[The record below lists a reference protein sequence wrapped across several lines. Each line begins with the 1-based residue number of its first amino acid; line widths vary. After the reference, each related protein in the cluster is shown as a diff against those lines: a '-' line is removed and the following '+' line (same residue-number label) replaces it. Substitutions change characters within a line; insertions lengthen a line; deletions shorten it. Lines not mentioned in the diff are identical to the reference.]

1 VKYIKQNI
9 KDGVTLHLIIN
20 ENFKTDFSVVFISIP
35 LEKEN
40 ITKNALIPA
49 VIKNGS
55 KKYNNYQLINEELE
69 MLYGAS
75 FDCGLDKTGDNLV
88 LKFYI
93 ESINDNF
100 LPEKN
105 ENLEQVLNLLLEI
118 VFNPLVENDSFK
130 NQYVELEKRN
140 LELLINSVKDDK
152 DIYSY
157 EKCINIMY
165 KNSGYGLSKY
175 GNIEDLKTINSE
187 NLYNRYKEI
196 ISKGKIDIIVSG
208 NYEKENIQR
217 QIEENQFIRNLN
229 SREDILNI
237 NNFKTEIKEKIDNP
251 ETVKEEMDVTQG
263 KLVIGLDI
271 LPNNLEDFRFIAI
284 MYNAIFGNGV
294 NSKLFQIV
302 REKESLAYT
311 AKSEYVVQKNNI
323 FIRCGIECEKYDK
336 TVELIK
342 VLLDQMKNGEF
353 TEEDIN
359 KTKEYIISGID
370 SINEEQ
376 DTQILYLFGQEL
388 SKLPLKTEEYKEK
401 IKAVT
406 KEQITEFAKSVQL
419 NTIYFLKSGGENADN
434 WE

>member
-1 VKYIKQNI
+1 MKYIKQNI

-75 FDCGLDKTGDNLV
+75 FDCGLGDNLV

-118 VFNPLVENDSFK
+118 VFNPLVENESFK
-130 NQYVELEKRN
+130 NQYVELEKKN

-175 GNIEDLKTINSE
+175 GNIKDLKTINSK
-187 NLYNRYKEI
+187 NLYSRYKEI

-208 NYEKENIQR
+208 NYEKEKIQR
-217 QIEENQFIRNLN
+217 QIEENQFIKNLN

-237 NNFKTEIKEKIDNP
+237 NNFKTELKEKIDNP

-342 VLLDQMKNGEF
+342 VLLEQMKNGEF

-406 KEQITEFAKSVQL
+406 KEQITEFAQSIQL

-434 WE
+434 

>member
-1 VKYIKQNI
+1 MKYIKQNI

-35 LEKEN
+35 LEKED

-88 LKFYI
+88 LKFYV

-118 VFNPLVENDSFK
+118 VFNPLVENESFK
-130 NQYVELEKRN
+130 NQYVELEKKN

-175 GNIEDLKTINSE
+175 GNIEDLKTINSK
-187 NLYNRYKEI
+187 NLYSRYKEI

-208 NYEKENIQR
+208 NYEKEKIQR
-217 QIEENQFIRNLN
+217 QIEENQFIKNLN

-237 NNFKTEIKEKIDNP
+237 NNFKTELKEKIDNP

-342 VLLDQMKNGEF
+342 VLLEQMKNGEF

-406 KEQITEFAKSVQL
+406 KEQITEFAKSIQL

-434 WE
+434 

>member
-1 VKYIKQNI
+1 MKYIKQNI

-118 VFNPLVENDSFK
+118 VFNPLVENESFK
-130 NQYVELEKRN
+130 NQYVELEKKN

-165 KNSGYGLSKY
+165 KNSGYGISKY
-175 GNIEDLKTINSE
+175 GNIEDLKTINSK
-187 NLYNRYKEI
+187 NLYSRYKEI

-208 NYEKENIQR
+208 NYEKEKIQR
-217 QIEENQFIRNLN
+217 QIEENQFIKNLN

-237 NNFKTEIKEKIDNP
+237 NNFKTELKEKIDNP

-342 VLLDQMKNGEF
+342 VLLEQMKNGEF

-406 KEQITEFAKSVQL
+406 KEQITEFAQSIQL

-434 WE
+434 

>member
-1 VKYIKQNI
+1 MKYIKQNI

-35 LEKEN
+35 LEKED

-88 LKFYI
+88 LKFYV

-118 VFNPLVENDSFK
+118 VFNPLVENESFK
-130 NQYVELEKRN
+130 NQYVELEKKN

-175 GNIEDLKTINSE
+175 GNIEDLKTINSK
-187 NLYNRYKEI
+187 NLYSRYKEI
-196 ISKGKIDIIVSG
+196 ISKGKIVSG
-208 NYEKENIQR
+208 NYEKEKIQR
-217 QIEENQFIRNLN
+217 QIEENQFIKNLN

-237 NNFKTEIKEKIDNP
+237 NNFKTELKEKIDNP

-342 VLLDQMKNGEF
+342 VLLEQMKNGEF

-406 KEQITEFAKSVQL
+406 KEQITEFAQSIQL

-434 WE
+434 

>member
-1 VKYIKQNI
+1 MKYIKQNI

-105 ENLEQVLNLLLEI
+105 ENLKQVLNLLLEI
-118 VFNPLVENDSFK
+118 VFNPLVENESFK

-217 QIEENQFIRNLN
+217 QIEENQFIKNLN

-342 VLLDQMKNGEF
+342 VLLEQMKNGEF

-406 KEQITEFAKSVQL
+406 KEQITEFAKSIQL

-434 WE
+434 

>member
-1 VKYIKQNI
+1 MKYIKQNI

-118 VFNPLVENDSFK
+118 VFNPLVENESFK
-130 NQYVELEKRN
+130 NQYVELEKKN

-175 GNIEDLKTINSE
+175 GNIEDLKTINSK
-187 NLYNRYKEI
+187 NLYSRYKEI

-208 NYEKENIQR
+208 NYEKEKIQR
-217 QIEENQFIRNLN
+217 QIEENQFIKNLN

-237 NNFKTEIKEKIDNP
+237 NNFKTELKEKIDNP

-342 VLLDQMKNGEF
+342 VLLEQMKNGEF

-406 KEQITEFAKSVQL
+406 KEQITEFAQSIQL

-434 WE
+434 

>member
-49 VIKNGS
+49 IIKNGS

-105 ENLEQVLNLLLEI
+105 ENLEKVLNLLLEI
-118 VFNPLVENDSFK
+118 VFNPLVENESFK

-140 LELLINSVKDDK
+140 LELLINSVRDDK

-175 GNIEDLKTINSE
+175 GNIEDLKNINSE
-187 NLYNRYKEI
+187 KLYERYKEI
-196 ISKGKIDIIVSG
+196 ISNGKIDIIVSG
-208 NYEKENIQR
+208 EYKKEKIEQQVKEN
-217 QIEENQFIRNLN
+217 EFIKNLN
-229 SREDILNI
+229 PRQDNLNI
-237 NNFKTEIKEKIDNP
+237 NNFKTEIKEKVKQPQI
-251 ETVKEEMDVTQG
+251 VKEEMDVTQG

-271 LPNNLEDFRFIAI
+271 LPNNLGDFRFIAI

-342 VLLDQMKNGEF
+342 ELLEQMKKGEF
-353 TEEDIN
+353 TEEDIL
-359 KTKEYIISGID
+359 KTKEYITSGID

-406 KEQITEFAKSVQL
+406 KEEIVEFANNIEL
-419 NTIYFLKSGGENADN
+419 NTIYFLKNGGENADN
-434 WE
+434 

>member
-1 VKYIKQNI
+1 MKYIKQNI

-55 KKYNNYQLINEELE
+55 RKYNNYQLINEELE

-118 VFNPLVENDSFK
+118 VFNPLVENESFK
-130 NQYVELEKRN
+130 NQYVELEKKN

-175 GNIEDLKTINSE
+175 GNIEDLKTINSK
-187 NLYNRYKEI
+187 NLYSRYKEI

-208 NYEKENIQR
+208 NYEKEKIQR
-217 QIEENQFIRNLN
+217 QIEENQFIKNLN

-237 NNFKTEIKEKIDNP
+237 NNFKTELKEKIDNP

-342 VLLDQMKNGEF
+342 VLLEQMKNGEF

-406 KEQITEFAKSVQL
+406 KEQITEFAQSIQL

-434 WE
+434 

>member
-1 VKYIKQNI
+1 MKYIKQNI

-434 WE
+434 

>member
-1 VKYIKQNI
+1 MKYIKQNI

-118 VFNPLVENDSFK
+118 VFNPLVENESFK

-217 QIEENQFIRNLN
+217 QIEENQFIKNLN

-342 VLLDQMKNGEF
+342 VLLEQMKNGEF

-370 SINEEQ
+370 SISEEQ

-406 KEQITEFAKSVQL
+406 KEQITEFAKSIQL

-434 WE
+434 

>member
-1 VKYIKQNI
+1 MKYIKQNI

-35 LEKEN
+35 LEKED

-88 LKFYI
+88 LKFYV

-118 VFNPLVENDSFK
+118 VFNPLVENESFK
-130 NQYVELEKRN
+130 NQYVELEKKN

-175 GNIEDLKTINSE
+175 GNIEDLKTINSK
-187 NLYNRYKEI
+187 NLYSRYKEI

-208 NYEKENIQR
+208 NYEKEKIQT
-217 QIEENQFIRNLN
+217 QIEENQFIKNLN

-237 NNFKTEIKEKIDNP
+237 NNFKTELKEKIDNP

-342 VLLDQMKNGEF
+342 VLLEQMKNGEF

-406 KEQITEFAKSVQL
+406 KEQITEFAQSIQL

-434 WE
+434 

>member
-1 VKYIKQNI
+1 MKYIKQNI

-118 VFNPLVENDSFK
+118 VFNPLIENESFK
-130 NQYVELEKRN
+130 NQYVELEKKN

-175 GNIEDLKTINSE
+175 GNIEDLKTINSK
-187 NLYNRYKEI
+187 NLYSRYKEI

-208 NYEKENIQR
+208 NYEKEKIQR
-217 QIEENQFIRNLN
+217 QIEENQFIKNLN

-237 NNFKTEIKEKIDNP
+237 NNFKTELKEKIDNP

-342 VLLDQMKNGEF
+342 VLLEQMKNGEF

-406 KEQITEFAKSVQL
+406 KEQITEFAQSIQL

-434 WE
+434 

>member
-118 VFNPLVENDSFK
+118 VFNPLVENESFK
-130 NQYVELEKRN
+130 NQYVELEKKN

-175 GNIEDLKTINSE
+175 GNIEDLKTINSK
-187 NLYNRYKEI
+187 NLYSRYKEI

-208 NYEKENIQR
+208 NYEKEKIQR
-217 QIEENQFIRNLN
+217 QIEENQFIKNLN

-237 NNFKTEIKEKIDNP
+237 NNFKTELKEKIDNP

-342 VLLDQMKNGEF
+342 VLLEQMKNGEF

-406 KEQITEFAKSVQL
+406 KEQITEFAQSIQL

-434 WE
+434 

>member
-1 VKYIKQNI
+1 MKYIKQNI

-118 VFNPLVENDSFK
+118 VFNPLVENESFK

-217 QIEENQFIRNLN
+217 QIEENQFIKNLN

-342 VLLDQMKNGEF
+342 VLLEQMKNGEF

-406 KEQITEFAKSVQL
+406 KEQITEFAKSIQL

-434 WE
+434 

>member
-1 VKYIKQNI
+1 MKYIKQNI
-9 KDGVTLHLIIN
+9 KDGVSLHLIIN

-40 ITKNALIPA
+40 ITQNALIPA
-49 VIKNGS
+49 IIKNGS
-55 KKYNNYQLINEELE
+55 QKYKNYQSINEELE
-69 MLYGAS
+69 MLYGAA

-105 ENLEQVLNLLLEI
+105 ENLEKVLNLLLEI
-118 VFNPLVENDSFK
+118 VFNPLIENNQFK
-130 NQYVELEKRN
+130 SQYVELEKRN
-140 LELLINSVKDDK
+140 LEILINSVRDDK
-152 DIYSY
+152 DLYAY

-175 GNIEDLKTINSE
+175 GNVEDLEKINSE
-187 NLYNRYKEI
+187 NMYQRYKEI
-196 ISKGKIDIIVSG
+196 ISSGKIDIIVSG
-208 NYEKENIQR
+208 NYEQEKIQK
-217 QIEENQFIRNLN
+217 QIEENEFITKLNPREINLN
-229 SREDILNI
+229 V
-237 NNFKTEIKEKIDNP
+237 NNFKTEIKEKINNE

-271 LPNNLEDFRFIAI
+271 LPNNLGDFRFISI
-284 MYNAIFGNGV
+284 VYNGIFGNGV

-336 TVELIK
+336 TVDLIK
-342 VLLDQMKNGEF
+342 ELLEQMKKGEF
-353 TEEDIN
+353 SEEDMT

-376 DTQILYLFGQEL
+376 DSQILYLFGQEL
-388 SKLPLKTEEYKEK
+388 SKLPLTTEEYKEK
-401 IKAVT
+401 IKSVT
-406 KEQITEFAKSVQL
+406 KEQIIEFANSIQL

-434 WE
+434 

>member
-1 VKYIKQNI
+1 MKYIKQNI

-75 FDCGLDKTGDNLV
+75 FDCGLDKTGDNIV

-118 VFNPLVENDSFK
+118 VFNPLVENESFK
-130 NQYVELEKRN
+130 NQYVELEKKN

-175 GNIEDLKTINSE
+175 GNIEDLKTINSK
-187 NLYNRYKEI
+187 NLYSRYKEI

-208 NYEKENIQR
+208 NYEKEKIQR
-217 QIEENQFIRNLN
+217 QIEENQFIKNLN

-237 NNFKTEIKEKIDNP
+237 NNFKTELKEKIDNP

-342 VLLDQMKNGEF
+342 VLLEQMKNGEF

-406 KEQITEFAKSVQL
+406 KEQITEFAQSIQL

-434 WE
+434 

>member
-1 VKYIKQNI
+1 
-9 KDGVTLHLIIN
+9 
-20 ENFKTDFSVVFISIP
+20 
-35 LEKEN
+35 
-40 ITKNALIPA
+40 
-49 VIKNGS
+49 
-55 KKYNNYQLINEELE
+55 

>member
-1 VKYIKQNI
+1 MKHIKQNI

-118 VFNPLVENDSFK
+118 VFNPLVENESFK
-130 NQYVELEKRN
+130 NQYVELEKKN

-175 GNIEDLKTINSE
+175 GNIKDLKTINSK
-187 NLYNRYKEI
+187 NLYSRYKEI

-208 NYEKENIQR
+208 NYEKEKIQR
-217 QIEENQFIRNLN
+217 QIEENQFIKNLN

-237 NNFKTEIKEKIDNP
+237 NNFKTELKEKIDNP

-342 VLLDQMKNGEF
+342 VLLEQMKNGEF

-406 KEQITEFAKSVQL
+406 KEQITEFAQSIQL

-434 WE
+434 

>member
-1 VKYIKQNI
+1 MKYIKQNI

-118 VFNPLVENDSFK
+118 VFNPLVENESFK
-130 NQYVELEKRN
+130 NQYVELEKKN

-175 GNIEDLKTINSE
+175 GNIEDLKTINSK
-187 NLYNRYKEI
+187 NLYSRYKEI

-208 NYEKENIQR
+208 NYEKEKIQR
-217 QIEENQFIRNLN
+217 QIEENQFIKNLN

-342 VLLDQMKNGEF
+342 VLLEQMKNGEF

-406 KEQITEFAKSVQL
+406 KEQITEFAQSIQL

-434 WE
+434 

>member
-1 VKYIKQNI
+1 MKYIKQNI

-49 VIKNGS
+49 IIKNGS

-105 ENLEQVLNLLLEI
+105 ENLEKVLNLLLEI
-118 VFNPLVENDSFK
+118 VFNPLVENESFK

-140 LELLINSVKDDK
+140 LELLINSVRDDK

-175 GNIEDLKTINSE
+175 GNIEDLKNINSE
-187 NLYNRYKEI
+187 KLYERYKEI
-196 ISKGKIDIIVSG
+196 ISNGKIDIIVSG
-208 NYEKENIQR
+208 EYKKEKIEQQVKEN
-217 QIEENQFIRNLN
+217 EFIKNLN
-229 SREDILNI
+229 PRQDNLNI
-237 NNFKTEIKEKIDNP
+237 NNFKTEIKEKVKQPQI
-251 ETVKEEMDVTQG
+251 VKEEMDVSQG
-263 KLVIGLDI
+263 NLVIGLDI
-271 LPNNLEDFRFIAI
+271 LPNNLGDFRFIAI

-342 VLLDQMKNGEF
+342 ELLEQMKKGEF
-353 TEEDIN
+353 TEEDIL
-359 KTKEYIISGID
+359 KTKEYITSGID

-406 KEQITEFAKSVQL
+406 KEEIVEFANNIEL
-419 NTIYFLKSGGENADN
+419 NTIYFLKNGGENADN
-434 WE
+434 

>member
-1 VKYIKQNI
+1 MKYIKQNI

-35 LEKEN
+35 LEKED

-88 LKFYI
+88 LKFYV

-118 VFNPLVENDSFK
+118 VFNPLVENESFK
-130 NQYVELEKRN
+130 NQYVELEKKN

-175 GNIEDLKTINSE
+175 GNIEDLKTINSK
-187 NLYNRYKEI
+187 NLYSRYKEI

-208 NYEKENIQR
+208 NYEKEKIQR
-217 QIEENQFIRNLN
+217 QIEENQFIKNLN

-237 NNFKTEIKEKIDNP
+237 NNFKTELKEKIDNP

-342 VLLDQMKNGEF
+342 VLLEQMKNGEF

-406 KEQITEFAKSVQL
+406 KEQITEFAQSIQL

-434 WE
+434 

>member
-1 VKYIKQNI
+1 MKYIKQNI
-9 KDGVTLHLIIN
+9 KDGVNLHLIIN

-49 VIKNGS
+49 VIKDGTA
-55 KKYNNYQLINEELE
+55 KYNNYQLINEELE

-93 ESINDNF
+93 ESINDSF

-105 ENLEQVLNLLLEI
+105 ENLEKTLKLLLEI
-118 VFNPLVENDSFK
+118 VFNPLVENESFK

-140 LELLINSVKDDK
+140 LELLINSVRDDK
-152 DIYSY
+152 DLYSY
-157 EKCINIMY
+157 EECINIMY

-175 GNIEDLKTINSE
+175 GIPEDLEKINSE
-187 NLYNRYKEI
+187 NLYQRYEEI
-196 ISKGKIDIIVSG
+196 ISSGKIDIIVSG
-208 NYEKENIQR
+208 NYEKEKIQK
-217 QIEENQFIRNLN
+217 QVEENEFIKELN
-229 SREDILNI
+229 PREDILNI

-251 ETVKEEMDVTQG
+251 ETKKEEMDVTQG

-271 LPNNLEDFRFIAI
+271 LPNNLGDFRFIAI

-336 TVELIK
+336 TVDLIK
-342 VLLDQMKNGEF
+342 ILLDQMKKGEF
-353 TEEDIN
+353 TEEDIT

-376 DTQILYLFGQEL
+376 DSQILYLFGQEL
-388 SKLPLKTEEYKEK
+388 SKLPLTTEEYKEK
-401 IKAVT
+401 IRSVT
-406 KEQITEFAKSVQL
+406 KEQITEFANSIQI
-419 NTIYFLKSGGENADN
+419 NTIYFLKNGGENADN
-434 WE
+434 

>member
-1 VKYIKQNI
+1 
-9 KDGVTLHLIIN
+9 
-20 ENFKTDFSVVFISIP
+20 
-35 LEKEN
+35 
-40 ITKNALIPA
+40 
-49 VIKNGS
+49 
-55 KKYNNYQLINEELE
+55 
-69 MLYGAS
+69 
-75 FDCGLDKTGDNLV
+75 
-88 LKFYI
+88 
-93 ESINDNF
+93 
-100 LPEKN
+100 
-105 ENLEQVLNLLLEI
+105 
-118 VFNPLVENDSFK
+118 
-130 NQYVELEKRN
+130 
-140 LELLINSVKDDK
+140 
-152 DIYSY
+152 
-157 EKCINIMY
+157 MY

-175 GNIEDLKTINSE
+175 GNIEDLKTINSK
-187 NLYNRYKEI
+187 NLYSRYKEI

-208 NYEKENIQR
+208 NYEKEKIQR
-217 QIEENQFIRNLN
+217 QIEENQFIKNLN

-237 NNFKTEIKEKIDNP
+237 NNFKTELKEKIDNP

-342 VLLDQMKNGEF
+342 VLLEQMKNGEF

-406 KEQITEFAKSVQL
+406 KEQITEFAQSIQL

-434 WE
+434 

>member
-35 LEKEN
+35 LEKED

-88 LKFYI
+88 LKFYV

-118 VFNPLVENDSFK
+118 VFNPLVENESFK
-130 NQYVELEKRN
+130 NQYVELEKKN

-175 GNIEDLKTINSE
+175 GNIEDLKTINSK
-187 NLYNRYKEI
+187 NLYSRYKEI

-208 NYEKENIQR
+208 NYEKEKIQR
-217 QIEENQFIRNLN
+217 QIEENQFIKNLN

-237 NNFKTEIKEKIDNP
+237 NNFKTELKEKIDNP

-342 VLLDQMKNGEF
+342 VLLEQMKNGEF

-406 KEQITEFAKSVQL
+406 KEQITEFAQSIQL

>member
-1 VKYIKQNI
+1 MKDTKQNI

-35 LEKEN
+35 LEKED

-88 LKFYI
+88 LKFYV

-118 VFNPLVENDSFK
+118 VFNPLVENESFK
-130 NQYVELEKRN
+130 NQYVELEKKN

-175 GNIEDLKTINSE
+175 GNIEDLKTINSK
-187 NLYNRYKEI
+187 NLYSRYKEI

-208 NYEKENIQR
+208 NYEKEKIQR
-217 QIEENQFIRNLN
+217 QIEENQFIKNLN

-237 NNFKTEIKEKIDNP
+237 NNFKTELKEKIDNP

-342 VLLDQMKNGEF
+342 VLLEQMKNGEF

-406 KEQITEFAKSVQL
+406 KEQITEFAQSIQL

-434 WE
+434 

>member
-1 VKYIKQNI
+1 MKYIKQNI

-49 VIKNGS
+49 IIKNGS

-105 ENLEQVLNLLLEI
+105 ENLEKVLNLLLEI
-118 VFNPLVENDSFK
+118 VFNPLVENESFK

-140 LELLINSVKDDK
+140 LELLINSVRDDK

-175 GNIEDLKTINSE
+175 GNIEDLKNINSE
-187 NLYNRYKEI
+187 KLYERYKEI
-196 ISKGKIDIIVSG
+196 ISNGKIDIIVSG
-208 NYEKENIQR
+208 EYKKEKIEQQVKEN
-217 QIEENQFIRNLN
+217 EFIKNLN
-229 SREDILNI
+229 PRQDNLNI
-237 NNFKTEIKEKIDNP
+237 NNFKTEIKEKVKQPQI
-251 ETVKEEMDVTQG
+251 VKEEMDVTQG

-271 LPNNLEDFRFIAI
+271 LPNNLGDFRFIAI

-342 VLLDQMKNGEF
+342 ELLEQMKKGEF
-353 TEEDIN
+353 TEEDIL
-359 KTKEYIISGID
+359 KTKEYITSGID

-406 KEQITEFAKSVQL
+406 KEEIVEFANNIEL
-419 NTIYFLKSGGENADN
+419 NTIYFLKNGGENADN
-434 WE
+434 WK